1 MKKYVSCFL
10 FFFLLTSA
18 SLITLFLMT
27 VGEEAQRAEEVQ
39 MQESV
44 EEPVF
49 AKETKEE
56 IHVVLNM
63 EQVENQTVAEDE
75 ERYFLV
81 AEEGYLIVYD
91 KGQETTDLFTHM
103 PLAEFPAEEQE
114 RLMTGI
120 WFPTMAEIFS
130 YLESYS
136 SSNFARKVNLRCLL
150 PEMGKMRDS
159 YYLKFLRQVDILV

>member
-10 FFFLLTSA
+10 FFFALTSA
-18 SLITLFLMT
+18 SLITLFFMT
-27 VGEEAQRAEEVQ
+27 AGEKAQRVEKVQ

-44 EEPVF
+44 EEPLF
-49 AKETKEE
+49 ARETEEE

-63 EQVENQTVAEDE
+63 EQVENETVEDE
-75 ERYFLV
+75 EQYFLV

-91 KGQETTDLFTHM
+91 KGQETTELFTHM
-103 PLAEFPAEEQE
+103 PLAEFPAKEQE
-114 RLMTGI
+114 RLMAGI

-136 SSNFARKVNLRCLL
+136 S
-150 PEMGKMRDS
+150 
-159 YYLKFLRQVDILV
+159 

>member
-10 FFFLLTSA
+10 FFFALTSA
-18 SLITLFLMT
+18 SLITLFFMT
-27 VGEEAQRAEEVQ
+27 AGEKAQRVEEVQ

-44 EEPVF
+44 EEPLF
-49 AKETKEE
+49 ARETEEE

-63 EQVENQTVAEDE
+63 EQVENEMVEDE
-75 ERYFLV
+75 EQYFLV

-91 KGQETTDLFTHM
+91 KGQETTELFTHM
-103 PLAEFPAEEQE
+103 PLAEFPAKEQE
-114 RLMTGI
+114 RLMAGI

-136 SSNFARKVNLRCLL
+136 S
-150 PEMGKMRDS
+150 
-159 YYLKFLRQVDILV
+159 

>member
-10 FFFLLTSA
+10 FFFALTSA
-18 SLITLFLMT
+18 SLITLFFMT
-27 VGEEAQRAEEVQ
+27 AGEKAHRVEEVQ

-44 EEPVF
+44 EEPLF
-49 AKETKEE
+49 ARETEEE

-63 EQVENQTVAEDE
+63 
-75 ERYFLV
+75 

-91 KGQETTDLFTHM
+91 KGQETTELFTHM
-103 PLAEFPAEEQE
+103 PLAEFPAKEQE
-114 RLMTGI
+114 RLMAGI

-136 SSNFARKVNLRCLL
+136 S
-150 PEMGKMRDS
+150 
-159 YYLKFLRQVDILV
+159 

>member
-10 FFFLLTSA
+10 FFFALTSA
-18 SLITLFLMT
+18 SLITLFFMT
-27 VGEEAQRAEEVQ
+27 AGEKAQRVEEVQ

-44 EEPVF
+44 EEPLF
-49 AKETKEE
+49 AKETEEE

-63 EQVENQTVAEDE
+63 EQVENETLEDE
-75 ERYFLV
+75 EQYFLV

-91 KGQETTDLFTHM
+91 KGQETTELFTHM
-103 PLAEFPAEEQE
+103 PLAEFPAKEQE
-114 RLMTGI
+114 RLMDGI

-136 SSNFARKVNLRCLL
+136 S
-150 PEMGKMRDS
+150 
-159 YYLKFLRQVDILV
+159 

>member
-10 FFFLLTSA
+10 FLFALTSA
-18 SLITLFLMT
+18 SLITLFFMT
-27 VGEEAQRAEEVQ
+27 AGEKAQRVEEVQ

-44 EEPVF
+44 EEPLF
-49 AKETKEE
+49 ARETEEE

-63 EQVENQTVAEDE
+63 EQVENETVEDE
-75 ERYFLV
+75 EQYFLV

-91 KGQETTDLFTHM
+91 KGQETTELFTHM
-103 PLAEFPAEEQE
+103 PLAEFPAKEQE
-114 RLMTGI
+114 RLMAGI

-136 SSNFARKVNLRCLL
+136 S
-150 PEMGKMRDS
+150 
-159 YYLKFLRQVDILV
+159 

>member
-10 FFFLLTSA
+10 FFFALTSA
-18 SLITLFLMT
+18 SLITLFFMT
-27 VGEEAQRAEEVQ
+27 AVEKAQRVEEVQ

-44 EEPVF
+44 EEPLF
-49 AKETKEE
+49 ARETEEE

-63 EQVENQTVAEDE
+63 EQVENETVEDE
-75 ERYFLV
+75 EQYFLV

-91 KGQETTDLFTHM
+91 KGQETTELFTHM
-103 PLAEFPAEEQE
+103 PLAEFPAKEQE
-114 RLMTGI
+114 RLMAGI

-136 SSNFARKVNLRCLL
+136 S
-150 PEMGKMRDS
+150 
-159 YYLKFLRQVDILV
+159 

>member
-10 FFFLLTSA
+10 FFFALTSA
-18 SLITLFLMT
+18 SLITLFFMT
-27 VGEEAQRAEEVQ
+27 AGEKAQRVEEVQ

-44 EEPVF
+44 EEPLF
-49 AKETKEE
+49 ARETEEE

-63 EQVENQTVAEDE
+63 EQVENETVEDE
-75 ERYFLV
+75 EQYCLV

-91 KGQETTDLFTHM
+91 KGQETTELFTHM
-103 PLAEFPAEEQE
+103 PLAEFPAKEQE
-114 RLMTGI
+114 RLMAGI

-136 SSNFARKVNLRCLL
+136 S
-150 PEMGKMRDS
+150 
-159 YYLKFLRQVDILV
+159 

>member
-10 FFFLLTSA
+10 FFFALTSA
-18 SLITLFLMT
+18 SLITLFFMT
-27 VGEEAQRAEEVQ
+27 AGEKAQRVDEVQ

-44 EEPVF
+44 EEPLF
-49 AKETKEE
+49 ARETEEE

-63 EQVENQTVAEDE
+63 EQVENETVEDE
-75 ERYFLV
+75 EQYFLV

-91 KGQETTDLFTHM
+91 KGHETTELFTHV
-103 PLAEFPAEEQE
+103 PLAEFPAKEQE
-114 RLMTGI
+114 RLMAGI

-136 SSNFARKVNLRCLL
+136 S
-150 PEMGKMRDS
+150 
-159 YYLKFLRQVDILV
+159 

>member
-10 FFFLLTSA
+10 FFFALTSA
-18 SLITLFLMT
+18 SLITLFFMT
-27 VGEEAQRAEEVQ
+27 AGEKAQRVEEVQ

-44 EEPVF
+44 EDPLF
-49 AKETKEE
+49 AEETEEE

-63 EQVENQTVAEDE
+63 EQVENETLGDE
-75 ERYFLV
+75 EQYFLV

-91 KGQETTDLFTHM
+91 KGQETTELFTHM
-103 PLAEFPAEEQE
+103 PLAEFPAKEQE
-114 RLMTGI
+114 RLMAGI

-136 SSNFARKVNLRCLL
+136 S
-150 PEMGKMRDS
+150 
-159 YYLKFLRQVDILV
+159 

>member
-10 FFFLLTSA
+10 FFFALTSA
-18 SLITLFLMT
+18 SLITLFFMT
-27 VGEEAQRAEEVQ
+27 AGEKAQRVEEVQ

-44 EEPVF
+44 EEPQF
-49 AKETKEE
+49 ARETEEE

-63 EQVENQTVAEDE
+63 EQVDHETAEHE
-75 ERYFLV
+75 EQYFLV

-91 KGQETTDLFTHM
+91 KGQETTELFTHM
-103 PLAEFPAEEQE
+103 PLAEFPAKEQE
-114 RLMTGI
+114 RLMAGI

-136 SSNFARKVNLRCLL
+136 S
-150 PEMGKMRDS
+150 
-159 YYLKFLRQVDILV
+159 

>member
-10 FFFLLTSA
+10 FFFALTSA
-18 SLITLFLMT
+18 SLITLFFMT
-27 VGEEAQRAEEVQ
+27 AGEKAQRVEEVQ

-44 EEPVF
+44 EEPLF
-49 AKETKEE
+49 TRETEEE

-63 EQVENQTVAEDE
+63 EQVENETVEDE
-75 ERYFLV
+75 EQYFLV

-91 KGQETTDLFTHM
+91 KGQETTELFTHM
-103 PLAEFPAEEQE
+103 PLAEFPAKEQE
-114 RLMTGI
+114 RLMAGI

-136 SSNFARKVNLRCLL
+136 S
-150 PEMGKMRDS
+150 
-159 YYLKFLRQVDILV
+159 

>member
-10 FFFLLTSA
+10 FFFALTSA
-18 SLITLFLMT
+18 SLITLFFMT
-27 VGEEAQRAEEVQ
+27 AGEKAQRVVEVQ

-44 EEPVF
+44 EEPLF
-49 AKETKEE
+49 ARETEEE

-63 EQVENQTVAEDE
+63 EQVENETVEDE
-75 ERYFLV
+75 EQYFLV

-91 KGQETTDLFTHM
+91 KGQEKTELFTHM
-103 PLAEFPAEEQE
+103 PLAEFPAKEQE
-114 RLMTGI
+114 RLMAGI

-136 SSNFARKVNLRCLL
+136 S
-150 PEMGKMRDS
+150 
-159 YYLKFLRQVDILV
+159 

>member
-10 FFFLLTSA
+10 FFFALTSA
-18 SLITLFLMT
+18 SLITLFFMT
-27 VGEEAQRAEEVQ
+27 AGEKAQREEVQ

-44 EEPVF
+44 EEPLF
-49 AKETKEE
+49 ARETEEE

-63 EQVENQTVAEDE
+63 EQVENETVEDE
-75 ERYFLV
+75 EQYFLV

-91 KGQETTDLFTHM
+91 KGQETTELFTHM
-103 PLAEFPAEEQE
+103 PLAEFPAKEQE
-114 RLMTGI
+114 RLMAGI

-136 SSNFARKVNLRCLL
+136 S
-150 PEMGKMRDS
+150 
-159 YYLKFLRQVDILV
+159 

>member
-10 FFFLLTSA
+10 FFFALTSA
-18 SLITLFLMT
+18 SLITLFFMT
-27 VGEEAQRAEEVQ
+27 AGEKAQRVEEVQ

-44 EEPVF
+44 EEPLF
-49 AKETKEE
+49 ARETEEE

-63 EQVENQTVAEDE
+63 EQMENETVEDE
-75 ERYFLV
+75 EQYFLV

-91 KGQETTDLFTHM
+91 KGQETTELFTHM
-103 PLAEFPAEEQE
+103 PLAEFPAKEQE
-114 RLMTGI
+114 RLMAGI

-136 SSNFARKVNLRCLL
+136 S
-150 PEMGKMRDS
+150 
-159 YYLKFLRQVDILV
+159 

>member
-1 MKKYVSCFL
+1 MDGRVHRQKIWIYVFKIEKESRYLLQRRKIPMKKYVSCFL
-10 FFFLLTSA
+10 FFFFLTSA

-27 VGEEAQRAEEVQ
+27 AGEEAQRAEEVQ

-49 AKETKEE
+49 AKETEE

-63 EQVENQTVAEDE
+63 EQVENETVAEDE

-91 KGQETTDLFTHM
+91 KGEETTDLFTHM

-114 RLMTGI
+114 RLMDGI

-136 SSNFARKVNLRCLL
+136 S
-150 PEMGKMRDS
+150 
-159 YYLKFLRQVDILV
+159 

>member
-10 FFFLLTSA
+10 FFFALTSA
-18 SLITLFLMT
+18 SLITLFFMT
-27 VGEEAQRAEEVQ
+27 AGEKAQRVEEVQ

-44 EEPVF
+44 EEPLF
-49 AKETKEE
+49 ARETEEE

-63 EQVENQTVAEDE
+63 EQVENETVEDE
-75 ERYFLV
+75 EQYFLV

-91 KGQETTDLFTHM
+91 KGQETTELFTHV
-103 PLAEFPAEEQE
+103 PLAEFPAKEQE
-114 RLMTGI
+114 RLMAGI

-136 SSNFARKVNLRCLL
+136 S
-150 PEMGKMRDS
+150 
-159 YYLKFLRQVDILV
+159 

>member
-10 FFFLLTSA
+10 FFFALTSA
-18 SLITLFLMT
+18 SLITLFFMT
-27 VGEEAQRAEEVQ
+27 AGEKAQRVEEVQ

-44 EEPVF
+44 EEPLF
-49 AKETKEE
+49 ARETEEE

-63 EQVENQTVAEDE
+63 EQVENETVEDE
-75 ERYFLV
+75 EQYFLV

-91 KGQETTDLFTHM
+91 KGRETTELFTHM
-103 PLAEFPAEEQE
+103 PLAEFPAKEQE
-114 RLMTGI
+114 RLMAGI

-136 SSNFARKVNLRCLL
+136 S
-150 PEMGKMRDS
+150 
-159 YYLKFLRQVDILV
+159 